1 MNSRIKNFMD
11 HKGLSSSELADTIGV
26 QRSNVTHV
34 LHGRNKPSFQ
44 FISKLLETYPEIN
57 AKWLIMGNGAMLED
71 GSKDQVQPVLFEQQQ
86 ELQAPVEKERIK
98 PLDISAPTV
107 EETPVNPL
115 AEAVRETSS
124 EKQVERIV
132 VFYTDQTFREYGP
145 SK

>member
-1 MNSRIKNFMD
+1 
-11 HKGLSSSELADTIGV
+11 
-26 QRSNVTHV
+26 
-34 LHGRNKPSFQ
+34 
-44 FISKLLETYPEIN
+44 
-57 AKWLIMGNGAMLED
+57 MGNGTMLED

-107 EETPVNPL
+107 EEKPVNPL